1 MLKTV
6 KRAFEK
12 FQADEMTDSAAAM
25 TYYVMMSLFPAL
37 LVCVSLLGLLGDQS
51 LVTDAVRYAREHGAP
66 AEVTNA
72 LRASLTATIDAGGAV
87 SFALLFGVLVAIYG
101 ASGAF
106 GGAGRALNTVYG
118 VRESRSFVRHKL
130 SDIAWTLVAMALAIV
145 SLFSVFLGAGLAKD
159 LFGTIGLSDT
169 AVAIWRVAR
178 WLVAIGA
185 VLLMYA
191 ITYSFAP
198 DIKPRRLRWITPGA
212 LTGVAIWLL
221 ASAGFFFYVSNFGK
235 YGATYGA
242 FAGAVILL
250 LWLYLSNLAFLFG
263 AELNAERERE
273 LRPRASDPPPPT
285 PQPPPSWPSTPTSS
299 STDGGSNGRYV
310 DDKYGRDALAR

>member
-1 MLKTV
+1 MFGTL

-12 FQADEMTDSAAAM
+12 FQADEMTDRAASM

-37 LVCVSLLGLLGDQS
+37 LVCVALLGLLGDQS
-51 LVTDAVRYAREHGAP
+51 LVTDAVRYARDHGAP
-66 AEVTNA
+66 AEVADA
-72 LRASLTATIDAGGAV
+72 LGKALSSTVEKAGGAV
-87 SFALLFGVLVAIYG
+87 SFALVLGVLVAIYG

-118 VRESRSFVRHKL
+118 VRESRNFLTHKL
-130 SDIAWTLVAMALAIV
+130 TDIAWTLVAVLFAIV
-145 SLFSVFLGAGLAKD
+145 ALVSVFLGGGLAKD
-159 LFGTIGLSDT
+159 IFGTIGLGDT
-169 AVAIWRVAR
+169 AAGIWSFAR
-178 WLVAIGA
+178 WLVALGA

-212 LTGVAIWLL
+212 AAGVVMWMI

-250 LWLYLSNLAFLFG
+250 LWLYLSSLAFLFG
-263 AELNAERERE
+263 AELNAELERE
-273 LRPRASDPPPPT
+273 QRPAYGDPPPPR
-285 PQPPPSWPSTPTSS
+285 PQPPPDWPSTPVGS
-299 STDGGSNGRYV
+299 SNGRYV
-310 DDKYGRDALAR
+310 DEKYGRDVLAR